1 MLSSH
6 LLPPNPVP
14 SPIFDSSFFLANL
27 TWQQDLQNWV
37 VWAVPVALLTL
48 LWAYYG
54 KTGKPAA
61 RAVCL
66 VCKML
71 AVALLLA
78 CILEPRWMR
87 ETILPR
93 ANTVAIVL
101 DNSGSLHIQDVPGG
115 ETRAEAIHK
124 VLSDAESQDGGW
136 IPALEKDFQV
146 QRFLLGDQ
154 LLPVRSFQ
162 QPLPGPSQTTPVQKA
177 LEHLQSRFSR
187 QPLAS
192 VVLISDGQST
202 QPLGESILQG
212 LPPVHTVTPSLKP
225 PPPDLAIQDV
235 RITQSQFEDAPVTIE
250 ANLKTHGFQGRTL
263 TIQLL
268 DPDGKTVETETR
280 GLPARPSG
288 QTLRIQFNP
297 KTTGIAFYQLQVAEK
312 VAEGKTPLAEA
323 TLANN
328 QLSLAIHQPT
338 QPFRVLYLAGR
349 PNWEYKF
356 LRRALHEEDKLHLV
370 GLIRVAKKEARFEF
384 RGREGESSNPLF
396 RGFKDQNDGEEE
408 QYDEPVL
415 IRLNTRDKEELLNG
429 FPDTAEELYPYHAV
443 ILDDIESSF
452 FTRAQHSLLDKYVSE
467 RGGGLLV
474 LGGQETYQEG
484 GYQKTPI
491 GNILPLYLGSPAKG
505 IRLPGGAGGHW
516 NLTREGWLTPWA
528 RLRST
533 ESEERAVQTDIPP
546 FLVHNPTNGLKP
558 GATLLASIEAP
569 SDSGG
574 VPLPALVE
582 QRLGKG
588 RVISI
593 PVGDLWRWAMKD
605 PETQPE
611 HQKFWRQTLRH
622 LLADVPQPTSLQI
635 HPSEDPQD
643 PAVQIELTARSED
656 FIPQENA
663 KPQLQ
668 ITTPDGTESLL
679 PLEASDTQPA
689 TWHARHLPLQT
700 GAYHV
705 KATLLGE
712 DGITRLSTAQN
723 GWASHH
729 PAQEHKDHTPNEG
742 LLQKIATLTGGQ
754 YLQKEGLPA
763 LAKQLPHQ
771 QAPVMHEWSKPLWHN
786 PWVVGLI
793 IALLAAEWMLRKK
806 NQLA

>member
-1 MLSSH
+1 M
-6 LLPPNPVP
+6 PNPY
-14 SPIFDSSFFLANL
+14 FDFPAVLASL
-27 TWQQDLQNWV
+27 TWQQDLQAWV
-37 VWAVPVALLTL
+37 FAAIGIFLFVLF
-48 LWAYYG
+48 WAYQ
-54 KTGKPAA
+54 GKPGSG
-61 RAVCL
+61 L
-66 VCKML
+66 VKATCTTFKLL

-87 ETILPR
+87 ESILPR
-93 ANTVAIVL
+93 ANTIAIIL
-101 DNSGSLHIQDVPGG
+101 DNSDSLNIQDAPEG
-115 ETRAEAIHK
+115 ETRLEATHK
-124 VLSDAESQDGGW
+124 VLSNAESTEGW
-136 IPALEKDFQV
+136 IPALEKDFQI

-154 LLPVRSFQ
+154 LQPIQSFKQGLPA
-162 QPLPGPSQTTPVQKA
+162 PSQTTPLQTA

-187 QPLAS
+187 QPLAT
-192 VVLISDGQST
+192 VILLSDGQST
-202 QPLGESILQG
+202 QALDESTVKG
-212 LPPVHTVTPSLKP
+212 LPPVHTIPASTAAS
-225 PPPDLAIQDV
+225 PPDLAIQDV

-250 ANLKTHGFQGRTL
+250 ANLKTQGFQGRTL
-263 TIQLL
+263 TVQLL
-268 DPDGKTVETETR
+268 DPEGKTVESETR
-280 GLPARPSG
+280 GLPQKTTP
-288 QTLRIQFNP
+288 QTLRFQFNP
-297 KTTGIAFYQLQVAEK
+297 KTTGIAFYQLRVAEE
-312 VAEGKTPLAEA
+312 VTEGETPLQEA
-323 TLANN
+323 TGANN
-328 QLSLAIHQPT
+328 QLSLAIHQPS

-491 GNILPLYLGSPAKG
+491 GDILPLYLGTPGKG
-505 IRLPGGAGGHW
+505 SRLPGEAEGHW

-533 ESEERAVQTDIPP
+533 ESEERTVQAEIPP

-558 GATLLASIEAP
+558 GATLLATIDGP
-569 SDSGG
+569 SNPGG
-574 VPLPALVE
+574 APLPALVE

-588 RVISI
+588 RVISS
-593 PVGDLWRWAMKD
+593 PVGDLWRWAMKA
-605 PETQPE
+605 PGIQPE

-622 LLADVPQPTSLQI
+622 LLADVPEPTTLQI
-635 HPSEDPQD
+635 HPSEDPAD
-643 PAVQIELTARSED
+643 PAVQIELIARSEE

-668 ITTPDGTESLL
+668 ITTPDGKESLL
-679 PLEASDTQPA
+679 PLEASDTQSA

-712 DGITRLSTAQN
+712 DGITLLSTTKS

-729 PAQEHKDHTPNEG
+729 PAQEHKDHTPNQA
-742 LLQKIATLTGGQ
+742 LLQKVATLTGGQ
-754 YLQKEGLPA
+754 FLQLQDLPA
-763 LAKQLPHQ
+763 LAKELPKQ

-786 PWVVGLI
+786 PWIVALI
-793 IALLAAEWMLRKK
+793 IALLAAEWGLRKK